1 MSGLFGVK
9 GWLKIHSYTQPRENV
24 LEYAEWLLEHE
35 GREHRVVIEQGQTVG
50 KHVVAK
56 MRGVDDRDEARQW
69 IGAEISVERDALP
82 PCAPGEYYW
91 VDLEGLTVRNV
102 RDETLGEVEHMM
114 ATGANDVLVLRG
126 KDRLIPF
133 IPQVVREVNID
144 GGYIVVDWEASFW
157 EP

>member
-1 MSGLFGVK
+1 
-9 GWLKIHSYTQPRENV
+9 
-24 LEYAEWLLEHE
+24 
-35 GREHRVVIEQGQTVG
+35 
-50 KHVVAK
+50 